1 MQDEAQSI
9 AAQKKLLTEIILKV
23 NPLESHH
30 IIRTLVLLLLI
41 SSPIL
46 QMESDPPCPG
56 LTFPLRCSSK
66 LPNSGF
72 SADDVRS
79 FSAVLLLVNFLGS
92 NMSIIEKEIRW
103 PDVVFI
109 PDSWYSSILQIPVV
123 FLIFLYSVTKQAH
136 KVDAAS
142 RRIGG
147 ASVRCQWMKVCLS
160 SLTGPLEETREH
172 ERLTGSLS
180 IGWEQSVLKP
190 ALISINTI

>member
-1 MQDEAQSI
+1 MIFLTYI
-9 AAQKKLLTEIILKV
+9 ADGKRSSVPRTDFPVPLFLQTSKFCLFWRWCPFFLCCPFTCELFGVQYV
-23 NPLESHH
+23 NNRKGNPMTWCCFHSG
-30 IIRTLVLLLLI
+30 LLI
-41 SSPIL
+41 
-46 QMESDPPCPG
+46 
-56 LTFPLRCSSK
+56 FK
-66 LPNSGF
+66 HFANS
-72 SADDVRS
+72 
-79 FSAVLLLVNFLGS
+79 
-92 NMSIIEKEIRW
+92 
-103 PDVVFI
+103 
-109 PDSWYSSILQIPVV
+109 SSISDIL
-123 FLIFLYSVTKQAH
+123 FLYSLT